1 MEHMG
6 INSLYFQ
13 QARDR
18 QDQYLRTAHQH
29 RLARVARES
38 RDHDRSGGS
47 GRAHRRIRGVRQV
60 AGWRLISLGVR
71 LVATDPGVLDSP
83 RARLTPT

>member
-6 INSLYFQ
+6 INSLYVQ

-29 RLARVARES
+29 RLARTARQS
-38 RDHDRSGGS
+38 RGHDGSGGS
-47 GRAHRRIRGVRQV
+47 GRTHRRMRGARQI